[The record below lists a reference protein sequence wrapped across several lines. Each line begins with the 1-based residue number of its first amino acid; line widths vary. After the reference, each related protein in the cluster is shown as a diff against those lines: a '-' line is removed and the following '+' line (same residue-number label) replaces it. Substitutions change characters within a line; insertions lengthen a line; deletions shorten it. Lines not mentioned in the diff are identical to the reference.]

1 MENIKQRIIYPKIF
15 SFNKNDGLISSIENF
30 SKDKP
35 IIMEWNS
42 KGNSPYILFDFGEK
56 VSAIVVPEENANGL
70 DEKALI
76 DFCKKN
82 LAGYKCPKAVFF
94 RQELP
99 RNAMGKIQKQVLQ
112 AEYSTD

>member
-1 MENIKQRIIYPKIF
+1 MESAVI
-15 SFNKNDGLISSIENF
+15 GLP
-30 SKDKP
+30 DD
-35 IIMEWNS
+35 
-42 KGNSPYILFDFGEK
+42 DFGEK
-56 VSAIVVPEENANGL
+56 VTAIVVPEENANGL
-70 DEKALI
+70 NEKALI

-112 AEYSTD
+112 GEYSEDRDNRSI